1 MKNKTLF
8 LDVFEKSMEA
18 EKMPAVVSK
27 RGVDDGN
34 SLQPAKE
41 DYNYYSIID
50 SSLRNCYSFSELIR
64 GEKWE

>member
-27 RGVDDGN
+27 RGVDGENHNDGS
-34 SLQPAKE
+34 SLQTAQE
-41 DYNYYSIID
+41 SHEYYIK
-50 SSLRNCYSFSELIR
+50 N
-64 GEKWE
+64 